1 MRVLHFLE
9 HEIEPV
15 DSLLILFC
23 AFGYPV
29 VGPGEE
35 GNTTVDTFFSDW
47 PMAIDD
53 FIGPG
58 SCAGPEDIGESE
70 DTEKHNG
77 NKQYD

>member
-1 MRVLHFLE
+1 MRVLHFFE
-9 HEIEPV
+9 HVKELV
-15 DSLLILFC
+15 DSMLILFC

-35 GNTTVDTFFSDW
+35 GNTTFDTFFSGW

-58 SCAGPEDIGESE
+58 SGVAPEDVGESE
-70 DTEKHNG
+70 DTEKHDG